1 MWQEPP
7 PYESAVDRAIR
18 EAAERGAFDDLPGK
32 GKPLPQLDED
42 ELGWVRRWLDREGVS
57 PEMLLPTP
65 VQLRKEIDRLPQ
77 VLAALRREA
86 DVRDAVAEL
95 NRRIAEHLRHP
106 SGPRIPVR
114 RVDVERAVEQWRSA
128 RAALLPPPPP
138 AAPGPEPP
146 APVPRRRPWWRWW
159 RRR

>member
-7 PYESAVDRAIR
+7 PFESAVDRAIR
-18 EAAERGAFDDLPGK
+18 EAAERGAFDNLPGK

-65 VQLRKEIDRLPQ
+65 VQLRKEIDRLPRT
-77 VLAALRREA
+77 LAALRREA

-95 NRRIAEHLRHP
+95 NRRIAEHMRYP

-114 RVDVERAVEQWRSA
+114 LVDVERAVERWRSTQA
-128 RAALLPPPPP
+128 P
-138 AAPGPEPP
+138 AP
-146 APVPRRRPWWRWW
+146 APVAPEPEPDVPVPAAHRRPWWRWW
-159 RRR
+159 RR

>member
-1 MWQEPP
+1 MQFPP

-18 EAAERGAFDDLPGK
+18 EAAERGAFDNLPGK

-57 PEMLLPTP
+57 SEMLLPTP

-77 VLAALRREA
+77 TLAALKRES
-86 DVRDAVAEL
+86 DVRDAVSEL
-95 NRRIAEHLRHP
+95 NRRIAEHIRYP

-114 RVDVERAVEQWRSA
+114 LVDAERAVAQWRQGREA
-128 RAALLPPPPP
+128 QLPPP
-138 AAPGPEPP
+138 AAPVPEPP
-146 APVPRRRPWWRWW
+146 ASAPAPRRRRRWWWWRG
-159 RRR
+159 R